1 MCQSPQQ
8 LQRIPTQTSFIW
20 LVIDRGSSSSS
31 SSSSSSNC
39 FSSQKVYISM
49 ISCSHHL
56 LEGSA
61 NGLMSFLALALQQEF
76 RKKKNYKPILQIW
89 KLHKK
94 THIKIEVMVT

>member
-1 MCQSPQQ
+1 
-8 LQRIPTQTSFIW
+8 
-20 LVIDRGSSSSS
+20 
-31 SSSSSSNC
+31 
-39 FSSQKVYISM
+39 M

-61 NGLMSFLALALQQEF
+61 KGLISFLALALQQEF
-76 RKKKNYKPILQIW
+76 RKKKKNYKPILQIW